1 MRLVLKEFQTDTV
14 QELSDKL
21 RRAAREVNQSQEPQ
35 AVGLSAPTGSGKTIM
50 VAAAMEDLLQ
60 GNADNQPLSEAVFL
74 WITDQPQL
82 NEQTRRKML
91 KDSSLFTESNLV
103 TIGTSFDQEVFTA
116 GTVNFINIQKLGKE
130 RDLITKG
137 DNRHFTIWETI
148 TETIQTIPDRFFVI
162 IDEAHRGMSESNQ
175 ARSEANTIMQK
186 FIKGSPGEI
195 LRVPLVLGISATLE
209 RFNRLVS
216 GTGRTMR
223 SIDVP
228 VEQVRASGLIK
239 DVVTLYHPTA
249 KQPSDITML
258 REATRS
264 WRRFR
269 DEWERHCKGQ
279 GEPIVMPILVVQ
291 VQDAG
296 ARRISKTDLDE
307 VISAIEDELGGLPT
321 AYLAHSFQEAAPI
334 IVNGKEV
341 RYLAPPDIQDDP
353 EVQVVFFKTSLNT
366 GWDCPR
372 AEVMMSFRTALD
384 ATSIAQ
390 LVGRMVRNPLA
401 RRIGSSDF
409 LNGVSLY
416 LPHYDQAGLSK
427 VIERLTSPDP
437 STLPP
442 IEFRRGEDQITVSR
456 IPHSEDIFRA
466 VEQIPSYLIPSQRKI
481 SQVRRLMK
489 LARAL
494 ENDEILPDAED
505 SAMSSLIAELRG
517 EYNRIQASETFT
529 KLVEERTEVLIR
541 AVDWQVGLEAS
552 EKADTIK
559 LRLSNENIDDV
570 FEEAGRRIGDE
581 GLHKAWWKLRR
592 RQKADNTR
600 AKLELVVLAI
610 DQVVRKKLE
619 SKAQEKVQEWLR
631 IHNGS
636 IESLPERRQQ
646 VYDEVRSQA
655 VDPEL
660 HPIVFPADM
669 LVGKSGTTWKQHI
682 YADSD
687 GEYPATLNKW
697 ETAVINYEL
706 NRDKDVLWLRNLPR
720 KPWAITVP
728 YEVNGKPAAFY
739 PDFVFV
745 RKRDGACVI
754 DILDPHHIDLADAPA
769 KAVGLAKYA
778 AKHYSTFNRIELI
791 IVRGEDDIRRIN
803 LTDEAQ
809 RDKVLAVKTKEHLSL
824 LFEELSSGSS

>member
-1 MRLVLKEFQTDTV
+1 MRLLLKEFQTDIV

-21 RRAAREVNQSQEPQ
+21 YRAAREVAQSQEPQ

-50 VAAAMEDLLQ
+50 ATAAMENLLQ
-60 GNADNQPLSEAVFL
+60 GDADNQPLSDAVFL

-103 TIGTSFDQEVFTA
+103 TIGTAFDQEIFTS
-116 GTVNFINIQKLGKE
+116 GTVDFINIQKLGKE

-137 DNRHFTIWETI
+137 DNRHYTIWDTI
-148 TETIQTIPDRFFVI
+148 ANTIQSIPDRFFVI
-162 IDEAHRGMSESNQ
+162 IDEAHRGMAESSQ
-175 ARSEANTIMQK
+175 ARSEANTIIQK

-195 LRVPLVLGISATLE
+195 PKVPLVLGISATLE
-209 RFNRLVS
+209 RFNKLVS

-258 REATRS
+258 REAARS
-264 WRRFR
+264 WRKFR
-269 DEWERHCKGQ
+269 DEWARHCQEQ
-279 GEPIVMPILVVQ
+279 GEIIVRPILVIQ
-291 VQDAG
+291 VQDAA
-296 ARRISKTDLDE
+296 ARRISKTNLDE
-307 VISAIEDELGGLPT
+307 VVNAVEDELGGIP
-321 AYLAHSFQEAAPI
+321 AASLAHSFQEATPI
-334 IVNGKEV
+334 IINGKEV

-353 EVQVVFFKTSLNT
+353 ELQIVFFKTSLNT

-401 RRIGSSDF
+401 RRIESSDF
-409 LNGVSLY
+409 LNSVSLY
-416 LPHYDQAGLSK
+416 LPHYDEVGLSK
-427 VIERLTSPDP
+427 VIDRLTSPDP
-437 STLPP
+437 YTLPP
-442 IEFRRGEDQITVSR
+442 VEFRRGEDQITVAR
-456 IPHSEDIFRA
+456 IPHPQGICKA
-466 VEQIPSYLIPSQRKI
+466 IEQIPSYVIPSQRKI

-494 ENDEILPDAED
+494 SNDEILPDAED
-505 SAMSSLIAELRG
+505 SAISQLMGELRD
-517 EYNRIQASETFT
+517 EYKRVQSSETFT

-541 AVDWQVGLEAS
+541 AVDWQVGLEAV
-552 EKADTIK
+552 EKATTIK
-559 LRLSNENIDDV
+559 LKLSNENIDDV
-570 FEEAGRRIGDE
+570 FEESGRRIGDE

-592 RQKADNTR
+592 AQGIDNTR
-600 AKLELVVLAI
+600 AKMELVVLAI
-610 DQVVRKKLE
+610 DQAVRRRLE
-619 SKAQEKVQEWLR
+619 VKAQQKVQEWLQTHSTA
-631 IHNGS
+631 IS
-636 IESLPERRQQ
+636 ELPERRRQT
-646 VYDEVRSQA
+646 YDEVRGQSI
-655 VDPEL
+655 DPEL
-660 HPIVFPADM
+660 HLPSFPTEMVVA
-669 LVGKSGTTWKQHI
+669 KSDKTWKRHI
-682 YADSD
+682 YADNN

-697 ETAVINYEL
+697 EAAVINDEL
-706 NRDKDVLWLRNLPR
+706 RRDKTALWLRNIPR
-720 KPWAITVP
+720 KPWSITIP
-728 YEVNGKPAAFY
+728 YEVNGKPAPFY
-739 PDFVFV
+739 PDFIFV
-745 RKRDGACVI
+745 RKRDGKWIV

-778 AKHYSTFNRIELI
+778 AKHYPIFNRIELI

-803 LTDEAQ
+803 LADEAQ
-809 RDKVLAVKTKEHLSL
+809 REKVLAVKTKEHLSL
-824 LFEELSSGSS
+824 LFDEMTDRKS